1 MRKNTTFMF
10 AAAVAALLLAG
21 CDKGASYSS
30 FELSTADFRGADG
43 AKTHWAAQGL
53 YWNEGDV
60 VVINRNAHSIQRG
73 DTCWYTS
80 GPSTDPIGDYY
91 FYVAYPYGTMST
103 DGTTVSGVDFSGG
116 VVPLA
121 CKGKTNKLTLYPCC
135 AVIKIVDNYWTL
147 NFLKA
152 DGNTPGVVEGNVLRS
167 GSIDVDSACVR
178 GTDTIHYSESLNPV
192 DLGEYSDGYNYF
204 VIPMDG
210 GVLRAKLSFDGHKTK
225 KVVDLRAG
233 YMYVINVINEE
244 EE

>member
-1 MRKNTTFMF
+1 MF

-53 YWNEGDV
+53 YWDDDDV
-60 VVINRNAHSIQRG
+60 VVINGKEHTIHGSG
-73 DTCWYTS
+73 SSWSTS
-80 GPSTDPIGDYY
+80 GQSTDAIDGY
-91 FYVAYPYGTMST
+91 FYVAYPSGSMSA

-135 AVIKIVDNYWTL
+135 AVIKVSDWVSGIYFYNENYEPGTQ
-147 NFLKA
+147 
-152 DGNTPGVVEGNVLRS
+152 DGKVLAE
-167 GSIDVDSACVR
+167 GSIDVVNNTVF
-178 GTDTIHYSESLNPV
+178 GDTEIDYNSPMSPVESI
-192 DLGEYSDGYNYF
+192 DGYNYF

-210 GVLRAKLSFDGHKTK
+210 GAMQAVIDFDYSQQTDGP
-225 KVVDLRAG
+225 VELRAG
-233 YMYVINVINEE
+233 YLYTVDI
-244 EE
+244 

>member
-53 YWNEGDV
+53 YWNDGDK
-60 VVINRNAHSIQRG
+60 VVINNYGHTIHGSG
-73 DTCWYTS
+73 SSWYTTADDQQATS
-80 GPSTDPIGDYY
+80 AKGDGY
-91 FYVAYPYGTMST
+91 FYVAYPFGTMND
-103 DGTTVSGVDFSGG
+103 DGTVSGVDFSDG

-135 AVIKIVDNYWTL
+135 AVIKIVDTYSYLT
-147 NFLKA
+147 FQDA
-152 DGNTPGVVEGNVLRS
+152 DGNLGVDKGDVLVS
-167 GSIDVDSACVR
+167 GSIDVANACVR
-178 GTDTIHYSESLNPV
+178 GDDVIDYSESFYPV
-192 DLGEYSDGYNYF
+192 DLGDYSGDGYSYF

-210 GVLRAKLSFDGHKTK
+210 GVLRAKLSFDDWYETND
-225 KVVDLRAG
+225 VVELRAG
-233 YMYVINVINEE
+233 YMYVINNNEE
-244 EE
+244 

>member
-1 MRKNTTFMF
+1 MF

-53 YWNEGDV
+53 YWEDGDV
-60 VVINRNAHSIQRG
+60 VVINGNEHTINDGGSS
-73 DTCWYTS
+73 WSTS
-80 GPSTDPIGDYY
+80 GPKTNSIDGY
-91 FYVAYPYGTMST
+91 FYVAYPSGPMSD

-135 AVIKIVDNYWTL
+135 AVIKIVDSYTFM
-147 NFLKA
+147 NFLDA
-152 DGNTPGVVEGNVLRS
+152 DDTPGVVKGDVLVS
-167 GSIDVDSACVR
+167 GSIDVADACVR
-178 GTDTIHYSESLNPV
+178 GNDVINYSERFYPV
-192 DLGEYSDGYNYF
+192 DLGDYSGEGYNYF

-210 GVLRAKLSFDGHKTK
+210 GVLRAKLSFDEWHVTED
-225 KVVDLRAG
+225 VVELRAG
-233 YMYVINVINEE
+233 YMYVINE
-244 EE
+244 

>member
-53 YWNEGDV
+53 YWNAGDK
-60 VVINRNAHSIQRG
+60 VVINGNEHTINGGGSSWH
-73 DTCWYTS
+73 TE
-80 GPSTDPIGDYY
+80 GPSTEDIDDY
-91 FYVAYPYGTMST
+91 FYVAYPVQNNTTMSG

-116 VVPLA
+116 AVPLA

-135 AVIKIVDNYWTL
+135 AVIKVSDWVNGIYFYNENGEAGTQ
-147 NFLKA
+147 
-152 DGNTPGVVEGNVLRS
+152 DGKVLS
-167 GSIDVDSACVR
+167 EGSIDVVNNTVS
-178 GTDTIHYSESLNPV
+178 GDTEIDYNSPMSPV
-192 DLGEYSDGYNYF
+192 ASIDGYNYF

-210 GVLRAKLSFDGHKTK
+210 GAMQAVIDFDYSQQTNGP
-225 KVVDLRAG
+225 VELRAG
-233 YMYVINVINEE
+233 YLYTVDI
-244 EE
+244 